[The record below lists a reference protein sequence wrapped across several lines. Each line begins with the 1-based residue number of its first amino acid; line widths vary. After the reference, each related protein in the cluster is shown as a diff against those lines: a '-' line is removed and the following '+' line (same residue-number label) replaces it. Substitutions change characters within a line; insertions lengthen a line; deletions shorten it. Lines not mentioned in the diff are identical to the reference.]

1 MANVANVTLFLIDNG
16 GRSARSTAM
25 AIGGASHL
33 IKSWRVKK
41 LGDRTLE
48 TGEVDLWSEE
58 G

>member
-1 MANVANVTLFLIDNG
+1 MANVTLFLIDNG